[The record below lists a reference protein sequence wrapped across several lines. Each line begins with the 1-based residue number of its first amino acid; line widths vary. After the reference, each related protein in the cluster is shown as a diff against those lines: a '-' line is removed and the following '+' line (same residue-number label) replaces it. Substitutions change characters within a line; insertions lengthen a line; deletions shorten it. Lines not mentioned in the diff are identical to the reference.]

1 LHICISQLSYLPRC
15 PLALLAPPHH
25 SIALPSY
32 RMHPEGSVSPGSLL
46 VGLDALPQVP
56 LEKKNPGTESL
67 SISPAGLA
75 APKAS

>member
-1 LHICISQLSYLPRC
+1 
-15 PLALLAPPHH
+15 
-25 SIALPSY
+25 
-32 RMHPEGSVSPGSLL
+32 MHPEGSVSPGSLL